1 MRSIILSKTNKKR
14 GITLPIF
21 LEFIELR
28 TKVASVF
35 PMVLGIL
42 WASYRYH
49 AFNGLNTALFVLAV
63 LSFDMCT
70 TAINNTM
77 DYVKAKDQIYREEH
91 NVIGRNQLDF
101 RQMVQIVF
109 LLLFF
114 SIAVSL
120 VLVWRTDLILL
131 PLGALCFLIG
141 ICYTFGPIPL
151 SRMPLGEIFSG
162 VTMGLGIFFLGVFVQ
177 APNLLLTSR
186 FVGEWFQLQLAW
198 GKFIEIGLMSLP
210 LVCLIANIMLANNLC
225 DLDEDIRNH
234 RHTLVFHI
242 GREKGLLLYV
252 CLAMFPWLLW
262 LVYPLIGFLPFWA
275 WLGYGVAILSYKS
288 LGRFLE
294 KQVKRETFV
303 EAVKSFVLFSLMY
316 LVVLIIA
323 CLV

>member
-1 MRSIILSKTNKKR
+1 MTNEKGR
-14 GITLPIF
+14 ITLPIF

-35 PMVLGIL
+35 PMLLGIV
-42 WASYRYH
+42 WAIYRYGV
-49 AFNGLNTALFVLAV
+49 FNGFNTLLFVLAV
-63 LSFDMCT
+63 LTFDMCT

-77 DYVKAKDQIYREEH
+77 DYVKAKDQVYRKEH

-101 RQMVQIVF
+101 GQMVQIIF
-109 LLLFF
+109 LLLSF
-114 SIAVSL
+114 STVLSL

-177 APNLLLTSR
+177 APDLLLVSR

-198 GKFIEIGLMSLP
+198 EKCIEIGLMSLP
-210 LVCLIANIMLANNLC
+210 LICLIANIMLANNLC

-242 GREKGLLLYV
+242 GRQKGLLLYT
-252 CLAMFPWLLW
+252 CLAILPWFLWLL
-262 LVYPLIGFLPFWA
+262 YPLFGFLPFWA
-275 WLGYGVAILSYKS
+275 WLGYGVAVLSYRS
-288 LGRFLE
+288 LGHFLE

-303 EAVKSFVLFSLMY
+303 EAVKSFILFSLMY
-316 LVVLIIA
+316 LLVLIVA